1 MHPSPVVNAIDSPQI
16 GWLTPADRER
26 LWRFGVLVAL
36 YCGIVFLLPHPAEV
50 TARGWSMF
58 AIFICVIAG
67 MILEPIPDAA
77 VVLLGVTAFVVVGVP
92 MREALGGFA
101 EGSVWMVLAAMLM
114 ARVLM
119 ATGLARR
126 IALLFVRAFGGRS
139 LGIGYALVLS
149 DVTLAGGVP
158 SNTARAAGMVMP
170 IGRSIAELYQSTP
183 GPSAKLLGT
192 YLMTTMYQGDVVA
205 CSMFITGQASNL
217 LAAALAAKLVGI
229 EVTWLGW
236 FTAAIVPGLV
246 SLLVVPFLVYKL
258 LPPVITHT
266 PAVTEFADRELE
278 KMGRPARNERWALA
292 VFVGTGLLWITSGWT
307 HIDVTLSALLGL
319 AVLFL
324 TGTLKWEDALSE
336 HKAWH
341 VFVWYG
347 GLLKMGELLNGTGV
361 TRVFAASVGGIF
373 GTIPWFY
380 VLIGVL
386 VIYYYTHYFFASI
399 TAHLLAMFPPFVALL
414 VGLGAPPKLAV
425 FSLLCLANLPAGLT
439 HYGTTPAPIIFSQGY
454 VSLKDWW
461 RVGFLLSIANLAIWL
476 TIGFAWWKALGF
488 W

>member
-1 MHPSPVVNAIDSPQI
+1 MPTPQTSAAPESGI
-16 GWLTPADRER
+16 LTAADRER
-26 LWRFGVLVAL
+26 FWRFGVVVAL
-36 YCGIVFLLPHPAEV
+36 YLGVVYLLPHPAEV
-50 TARGWSMF
+50 TDQGWRMF
-58 AIFICVIAG
+58 AIFISVIVG

-77 VVLLGVTAFVVVGVP
+77 VVLLGVTAFVAVGVP

-139 LGIGYALVLS
+139 LGIGYSLVLS

-158 SNTARAAGMVMP
+158 SNTARSAGMVMP

-192 YLMTTMYQGDVVA
+192 YLMATMYQGDVVA

-217 LAAALAAKLVGI
+217 LAAGLAAKLAGV

-236 FTAAIVPGLV
+236 FMAAVVPG
-246 SLLVVPFLVYKL
+246 SLSLIAVPYVVYRL

-266 PAVTEFADRELE
+266 PAATEFADRELE
-278 KMGRPARNERWALA
+278 KMGRPGRAERWALA

-307 HIDVTLSALLGL
+307 HIDITLSAFLAL
-319 AVLFL
+319 AVLL
-324 TGTLKWEDALSE
+324 VTGTLRWEDALAE

-361 TRVFAASVGGIF
+361 TKVFAVSVGGLF
-373 GTIPWFY
+373 TGIPWFT
-380 VLIGVL
+380 VLIAVL
-386 VIYYYTHYFFASI
+386 VIYYYTHYAFASI
-399 TAHLLAMFPPFVALL
+399 TAHILAMFPPFVALL
-414 VGLGAPPKLAV
+414 IGLGAPPKLAV

-439 HYGTTPAPIIFSQGY
+439 HYGTTPAPILFSQGY

-461 RVGFLLSIANLAIWL
+461 RVGFVLSLVNLTIWL
-476 TIGFAWWKALGF
+476 TVGFAWWKALGF